1 MYIGITVIGIIAVFT
16 GNLLFTEYQS
26 YKFEKEIEKLEEEQ
40 EKKEMA
46 EAKEY
51 AMENVKFGKPII
63 MENEDKWELKIS
75 NRGNQYIYGY
85 FKVEMFDENGNE
97 VLSEFVNISS
107 RQLLPY
113 GEFIYKGDIDKEY
126 KDKVYNYKIKNAE
139 LYASE

>member
-1 MYIGITVIGIIAVFT
+1 
-16 GNLLFTEYQS
+16 
-26 YKFEKEIEKLEEEQ
+26 
-40 EKKEMA
+40 MA

-113 GEFIYKGDIDKEY
+113 GEFIYKGDIDK
-126 KDKVYNYKIKNAE
+126 
-139 LYASE
+139 